1 MPEGIPLRHR
11 TRRNRH
17 LLAMSPDPR
26 CGGLPIPDPSHGQCG
41 NASKGRHKMQTS
53 PKLIAAAF
61 AGFLA
66 LGAPAVAQSAEDL
79 TDKQVRAFV
88 STAMAVAEIQ
98 EHYKQDL
105 AGVSDDAQRE
115 EIMQEANEAIM
126 ARVAETPGMSVE
138 QYVQIAEAAQT
149 DAELSARLVEELER
163 QQAE

>member
-1 MPEGIPLRHR
+1 
-11 TRRNRH
+11 
-17 LLAMSPDPR
+17 
-26 CGGLPIPDPSHGQCG
+26 
-41 NASKGRHKMQTS
+41 MQTS